1 MNDVMYVL
9 LRSIRYYLSN
19 FENLK
24 NTYGGVLFLVMLEAV
39 VYNFMKSII
48 PPWANWAKHLICTQY
63 KK

>member
-48 PPWANWAKHLICTQY
+48 PPWAN
-63 KK
+63 